1 MTRYFLLGRPRFTVD
16 VTFMLCC
23 NSRCIRLRLSTFIK
37 CVAHAM
43 QRKIVMPAVD
53 VMHTSADLL
62 FSQTSQLYFTSN
74 NRKLPT
80 KRVNSSSVK
89 LRTFIAYP
97 FYLIVKECKRRARR
111 LPRRVVCVPLCAVI
125 RIAA

>member
-1 MTRYFLLGRPRFTVD
+1 MTRYFLLLYLVIALPSFLGRPRFFTMD
-16 VTFMLCC
+16 ITFALCC

-37 CVAHAM
+37 YVAHAM
-43 QRKIVMPAVD
+43 QRKIGMPAVD

-111 LPRRVVCVPLCAVI
+111 LPL
-125 RIAA
+125 